1 MLVKLFHLVYAI
13 VFYAII
19 NIFKML
25 LALALLLTSLLDLHN
40 TYGEDTWY
48 HKTFEECEEIWK
60 IKIHMWTVLLFTG
73 SQALNMK
80 KKS

>member
-1 MLVKLFHLVYAI
+1 
-13 VFYAII
+13 
-19 NIFKML
+19 ML
-25 LALALLLTSLLDLHN
+25 LPLALLLTSLLDLHN

-80 KKS
+80 KKSKSSSASKDYAVLR